1 MFKKAE
7 KGNEVHEMIM
17 EQFKNI
23 KKTMYSFEEF
33 INVSYTKR
41 GDSDTLRS
49 LCDTVYDNES
59 AADYALRRMIESLS
73 GSPFLPQTR
82 EELISIASSCD
93 KIANRCEDVAYNM
106 ILQGFLFPEDFHE
119 DLKEIIAVTHQEFK
133 LLEESISMLFSN
145 FKDFLKNHSIL
156 DDIRELESKV
166 DRIERKLLKKTYG
179 YNLDAAQT
187 AQMAGFI
194 QATCDIS
201 DVIEDIADKIQV
213 MLVTRKA

>member
-1 MFKKAE
+1 MFKKTE